1 MHVYR
6 MKQVAL
12 CRSGSSQILPRSSS
26 LTIFAADY
34 VLARIQEDKAKYTCV
49 SSRRMSL
56 KISKRKTKLE
66 KLRNYSLFRAEEL
79 LEERVGSETPAPD
92 VKIVWQS
99 RKVTVNDVDAFVQ
112 SKDDERGSFC
122 GLFANIV
129 FVDRQR

>member
-1 MHVYR
+1 M
-6 MKQVAL
+6 
-12 CRSGSSQILPRSSS
+12 
-26 LTIFAADY
+26 
-34 VLARIQEDKAKYTCV
+34 LARIQEDKAKYTCV

-79 LEERVGSETPAPD
+79 LEESVGSETPTPD

-122 GLFANIV
+122 GVFANIV
-129 FVDRQR
+129 FSDRQR